1 MRFTD
6 RNIKALKPRDKR
18 YDVFEDGRKG
28 FGIRVSPT
36 GGKSW
41 IFVYRRNGKLSRVT
55 IGNYPEINL
64 ADAHTEHAR
73 LRAILNKGRDPAS
86 VVQTLK
92 HEQIRAPT
100 VEQLVHVYLE
110 RHAKVK
116 KRSWQEDERILMKD
130 VVSRWGRCKAEDI
143 KRRDIAALMDD
154 IMDRGSPIA
163 ANRTLACVRKMFNY
177 AVERSVLDVS
187 PCVGLKA
194 PGTESRRDRV
204 LSEDE
209 IQAFWQGL
217 EKTQITRPI
226 QLALKLQLV
235 TAQRKGE
242 MTSAEWL
249 EFDLGTGWWTIPA
262 EKTKNKLAHRVP
274 LSPLA
279 LELLEQIKAFP
290 GASRYVFRSPRDDK
304 PMLPTSIDHAIRTNR
319 PALKIEPF
327 TPHDLRRTAAS
338 YMTGMGIS
346 RLVVS
351 KVLNH
356 AESHVTAVYDRHSY
370 DLEKRQALDAWS
382 RKLEAIISGK
392 VSKVIRLRRGA

>member
-73 LRAILNKGRDPAS
+73 LRAILNKGRDPAI

-92 HEQIRAPT
+92 QEQIRAPT
-100 VEQLVHVYLE
+100 VQQLVHVYLD

-130 VVSRWGRCKAEDI
+130 VIPRWGRCKAEDI
-143 KRRDIAALMDD
+143 RRRDVAVLMDD
-154 IMDRGSPIA
+154 IMDRGSPIG

-177 AVERSVLDVS
+177 AVERSILDVS
-187 PCVGLKA
+187 PCVGVKA

-217 EKTQITRPI
+217 EKSQITRPI
-226 QLALKLQLV
+226 QLTLKLQLV

-242 MTSAEWL
+242 MTSAEWSEL
-249 EFDLGTGWWTIPA
+249 DFRTDWWTIPA
-262 EKTKNKLAHRVP
+262 AKAKNKLAHRVP
-274 LSPLA
+274 LSLLA
-279 LELLEQIKAFP
+279 LELLEQIKALSCGSCYLFP
-290 GASRYVFRSPRDDK
+290 SPHGDK
-304 PMLPTSIDHAIRTNR
+304 PLLPTSVDHAIRINR
-319 PALKIEPF
+319 TAFDMKPF

-338 YMTGMGIS
+338 YMTAMGIP

-351 KVLNH
+351 KILNH
-356 AESHVTAVYDRHSY
+356 AESNVTAVYDRHSY
-370 DLEKRQALDAWS
+370 DLEKRQALEAWS
-382 RKLEAIISGK
+382 RKLETIISGK
-392 VSKVIRLRRGA
+392 ASKVITLVRGA